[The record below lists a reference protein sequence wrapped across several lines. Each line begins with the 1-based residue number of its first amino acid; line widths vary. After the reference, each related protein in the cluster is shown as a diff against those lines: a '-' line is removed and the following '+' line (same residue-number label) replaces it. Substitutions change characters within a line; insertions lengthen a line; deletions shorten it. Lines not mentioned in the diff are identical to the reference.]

1 VKGFGESSPYEN
13 NLAFDMIAQACGGTM
28 AITGERDGR
37 PCSRVRHWGDAG
49 TGMLL
54 AIGIL
59 GALFQRYTT
68 GQGRRVQIAMQDA
81 QLQYTRSAF
90 VQHARSGEPAMRN
103 GAKPLSG
110 GMAARRHLIR
120 ASPAAPTT
128 LSTSSPAPPT
138 RSTGKGCAATASSEP
153 PAPTINRAARR

>member
-1 VKGFGESSPYEN
+1 
-13 NLAFDMIAQACGGTM
+13 MIAQACGGKM

-37 PCSRVRHWGDAG
+37 PCKPGPTLGDTG

-59 GALFQRYTT
+59 GALYQRHTT
-68 GQGRRVQIAMQDA
+68 GQGRRLQIAMQDA
-81 QLQYTRSAF
+81 QLQYSRSAF

-103 GAKPLSG
+103 GAKPLAGAWRPPGST
-110 GMAARRHLIR
+110 L

-128 LSTSSPAPPT
+128 MSTSLPATP
-138 RSTGKGCAATASSEP
+138 
-153 PAPTINRAARR
+153 